1 MQDSATETAD
11 IAVATET
18 DLLGPCEP
26 GTSVTLEGI
35 VWRESDNGMGI
46 GFTPVLEQNLIYRV
60 SPGSKF
66 SVDKFTLLKLTSW
79 VRGHACFTK

>member
-35 VWRESDNGMGI
+35 VWRESENGMGSSY
-46 GFTPVLEQNLIYRV
+46 FTV
-60 SPGSKF
+60 SI
-66 SVDKFTLLKLTSW
+66 
-79 VRGHACFTK
+79 C